1 MKFLIFNLLVLSCL
15 GYIIMSKP
23 NENFIQWATK
33 TKEKVSNLSKEDFLK
48 KIDNAIKVKKDNSK
62 LNKDEKQNLNLEKEI
77 NNSNKNYILKTVKLE
92 LSKFDKKLDNT
103 LKEMKNLEKNLKI
116 NNTTN
121 PVPNNQLKVPSNQE
135 KFPEKQKKVISE
147 DQILPTKDNQFMSN
161 SDRSNALA
169 DLITDMELYGIKN

>member
-23 NENFIQWATK
+23 NENFLQWASN

-48 KIDNAIKVKKDNSK
+48 KIDNAIKVKKNNN
-62 LNKDEKQNLNLEKEI
+62 LNKDEKQNTNLENKI
-77 NNSNKNYILKTVKLE
+77 NNLDNNNILKTVKLE
-92 LSKFDKKLDNT
+92 FLKFDKKLDET
-103 LKEMKNLEKNLKI
+103 LKQIKLHENNSKFD
-116 NNTTN
+116 NTTS
-121 PVPNNQLKVPSNQE
+121 VFPNE
-135 KFPEKQKKVISE
+135 KIKVIDNQNKHINDKE
-147 DQILPTKDNQFMSN
+147 ILPSKDNQFMSN